1 MQLDERQQEPMR
13 RLRELAEKTNGA
25 MEVPDIVEAVVGV
38 DSDEGDSRTRQG
50 CTRGQRLTDVIGGEI
65 ASGIAKLVLWRG
77 KTASLTQSADLCPAV
92 ARISGFRCSK

>member
-1 MQLDERQQEPMR
+1 MQLDESQQEPMR

-38 DSDEGDSRTRQG
+38 DSDEEIVGLVKAALEASDSPMS
-50 CTRGQRLTDVIGGEI
+50 LEEI

-77 KTASLTQSADLCPAV
+77 ENC
-92 ARISGFRCSK
+92 